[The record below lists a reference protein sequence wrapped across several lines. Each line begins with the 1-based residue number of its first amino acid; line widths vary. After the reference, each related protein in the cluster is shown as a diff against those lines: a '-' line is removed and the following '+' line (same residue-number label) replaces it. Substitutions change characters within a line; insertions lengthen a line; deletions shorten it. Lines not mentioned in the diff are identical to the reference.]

1 MRGVP
6 DATGDQEDF
15 WDDRFYQMVFGI
27 YLIWCLDVMSK
38 TARIGKPLLFWLT
51 VGRKGQPIIGALSTC
66 RATETDGE

>member
-27 YLIWCLDVMSK
+27 CLIWFLDVMSK
-38 TARIGKPLLFWLT
+38 TAIRMPLSGGF
-51 VGRKGQPIIGALSTC
+51 
-66 RATETDGE
+66 ATPCPRRCSANFHSLLRRSVNLKI

>member
-6 DATGDQEDF
+6 DATRDQEDF

-27 YLIWCLDVMSK
+27 YLIWFLDVMSK

-51 VGRKGQPIIGALSTC
+51 VGRST
-66 RATETDGE
+66 APEA